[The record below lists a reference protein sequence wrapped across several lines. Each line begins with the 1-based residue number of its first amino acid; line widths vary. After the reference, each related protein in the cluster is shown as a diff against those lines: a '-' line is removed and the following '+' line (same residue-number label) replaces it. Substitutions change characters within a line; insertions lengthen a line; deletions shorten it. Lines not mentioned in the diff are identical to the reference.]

1 MPDGS
6 PNYPVAFGDT
16 FYDNMVTGVG
26 RMMTVGAMLSS
37 PVVINNVIYVGSSD
51 GFLYALM

>member
-1 MPDGS
+1 
-6 PNYPVAFGDT
+6 
-16 FYDNMVTGVG
+16 MVTGVG

-37 PVVINNVIYVGSSD
+37 PVVINNVIYVGSAD